1 MEESRQTTVLF
12 ADVSGSTKLYET
24 AGDAAA
30 LTAIG
35 RCIERMRKAAES
47 TGGRV
52 VKTIG
57 DEIMALFPSPDAAA
71 GAASEMHATIEQLP
85 EVGGA
90 KLGVRVGFHSGPVIQ
105 REDDVFGDTVNMAAR
120 LGEQAGE
127 GPNIIP
133 DRKAGRVI
141 PPVQAFT

>member
-1 MEESRQTTVLF
+1 MEDSRQTTVLF

-35 RCIERMRKAAES
+35 RCIEGMRKAADT
-47 TGGRV
+47 TGGRGV
-52 VKTIG
+52 QTIG
-57 DEIMALFPSPDAAA
+57 DERMALCPSPDAAA
-71 GAASEMHATIEQLP
+71 GAAAEMHATIEQLP
-85 EVGGA
+85 EVGGT

-105 REDDVFGDTVNMAAR
+105 RENDVFGDTVNMAAR

-127 GPNIIP
+127 G
-133 DRKAGRVI
+133 
-141 PPVQAFT
+141 Q